1 MAVKKKKAIKK
12 KKPVGRPAFEA
23 TEKHH
28 ESAYKGA
35 KKGLNEQEISKVMG
49 IGYSTFKENKQL
61 FLADIKKGREAS
73 QDERLKT
80 VENSLL
86 KNCEGY
92 FVEETVLER
101 RGTLDKD
108 NNFTGTT
115 NAVQRKTKKY
125 IKPSDM
131 AIFFFL
137 VNRSNGKWES
147 INRRD
152 WSTENDQGAILSA
165 IQAMKKNAI
174 KGE

>member
-1 MAVKKKKAIKK
+1 MAVKKKKAK
-12 KKPVGRPAFEA
+12 KKPVGRPPFEA

-92 FVEETVLER
+92 FVEETVMER
-101 RGTLDKD
+101 RGTLDR
-108 NNFTGTT
+108 NNQFTGDT

-152 WSTENDQGAILSA
+152 WSTENDSGEIL
-165 IQAMKKNAI
+165 NAI
-174 KGE
+174 RKMKQDAQSRK